1 MSVIIALLILSAIV
15 IIHEFGHFL
24 LAKANGIGVTEF
36 AVGMGPILLQTKKGE
51 TVYCLKLLPFGGSC
65 MMVGEDADSDDEK
78 AFNNKSVWA
87 RISVIAAGPI
97 FNFVLAFILGVT
109 ILGCAGY
116 DPCRIYSVES
126 GSVAQKAGLAAGDV
140 ICSINNQ
147 KVYFARDYALQE
159 VAHPSA
165 SMLIVYERD
174 GQKYTTTV
182 TPEFVENDYYQIGI
196 SIQNLDIVGV
206 SNDMPAQKAGLLE
219 GDSIV
224 KINGVLISD
233 TDHAITLIR
242 ESEGNPIQ
250 MTVKRGGDEVEVTV
264 IPQNVHVTGYKTGI
278 TVLTGYREKTTPF
291 RTVMYGF
298 HEVGYWIRTV
308 FESLGMMFRGQVTAD
323 DVSGPVGVVS
333 MIGEVVEESREDGIF
348 YIFLNALNMACML
361 SANLGVM
368 NLLPLPALDGGRLVF
383 LIIEGFRGKPISREK
398 EGMVH
403 FVGLVLLMAL
413 MLFVTF
419 KDIMK
424 LF

>member
-1 MSVIIALLILSAIV
+1 MSIIIALLILSVIV

-65 MMVGEDADSDDEK
+65 MMVGEDADCDDEK

-97 FNFVLAFILGVT
+97 FNFILAFILAVS
-109 ILGCAGY
+109 ILACKGY
-116 DPCRIYSVES
+116 DPCRIYAVEP
-126 GSVAQKAGLAAGDV
+126 GSVAEAAGLMAGDM
-140 ICSINNQ
+140 ICSINGRR
-147 KVYFARDYALQE
+147 VYFARDYSMQE
-159 VAHPSA
+159 VVRPSGE
-165 SMLIVYERD
+165 MVIVYERD

-182 TPEFVENDYYQIGI
+182 TPQFTEHDYYQVGV
-196 SIQNLDIVGV
+196 SIQNLNIASVVDK
-206 SNDMPAQKAGLLE
+206 MPAAQAGLME
-219 GDSIV
+219 GDVIV
-224 KINGVLISD
+224 RINDIAVRDGDEAVS
-233 TDHAITLIR
+233 LIR
-242 ESEGNPIQ
+242 DSGGNPIH
-250 MTVKRGGDEVEVTV
+250 MVINREGVEREFT
-264 IPQNVHVTGYKTGI
+264 ITPQNVHTSGYETGI
-278 TVLTGYREKTTPF
+278 VVSGMRVRTTPF
-291 RTVMYGF
+291 KTVVYGF

-323 DVSGPVGVVS
+323 DVTGPVGVVS
-333 MIGEVVEESREDGIF
+333 MIGEVVDESRVDGLF
-348 YIFLNALNMACML
+348 YIFLNAFNMACML

-383 LIIEGFRGKPISREK
+383 LIIEGLRGKPIDREK

-413 MLFVTF
+413 MLFVTY
-419 KDIMK
+419 KDIMN

>member
-1 MSVIIALLILSAIV
+1 MSIVIALLILSVIV

-65 MMVGEDADSDDEK
+65 MMVGEDADCDDEK

-87 RISVIAAGPI
+87 RISVIAAGPV
-97 FNFVLAFILGVT
+97 FNFILAFILAVS
-109 ILGCAGY
+109 ILACKGY
-116 DPCRIYSVES
+116 DPCRIYAVEP
-126 GSVAQKAGLAAGDV
+126 GSVAEAAGLLAGDT
-140 ICSINNQ
+140 IYSINGRR
-147 KVYFARDYALQE
+147 VYFARDYSLQE
-159 VAHPSA
+159 VVRPSKE
-165 SMLIVYERD
+165 MVIVYERE

-182 TPEFVENDYYQIGI
+182 TPQFTEHDYYQVGV
-196 SIQNLDIVGV
+196 SIQNLNIASVV
-206 SNDMPAQKAGLLE
+206 EKMPAAQAGLQE
-219 GDSIV
+219 GDVIV
-224 KINGVLISD
+224 RINDIAVKDGDEAVQF
-233 TDHAITLIR
+233 IR
-242 ESEGNPIQ
+242 DSEGNPIH
-250 MTVKRGGDEVEVTV
+250 MVVNREGTELEFT
-264 IPQNVHVTGYKTGI
+264 ITPQNVHTSGYETGI
-278 TVLTGYREKTTPF
+278 VVSGMRVKTTPF
-291 RTVMYGF
+291 KTVVYGF

-308 FESLGMMFRGQVTAD
+308 FESLGMMLRGQVTAD

-333 MIGEVVEESREDGIF
+333 MIGEVVEESRVDGLF
-348 YIFLNALNMACML
+348 YIFLNAFNMACML

-383 LIIEGFRGKPISREK
+383 LIIEGLRGKPIDREK

-419 KDIMK
+419 KDIMN